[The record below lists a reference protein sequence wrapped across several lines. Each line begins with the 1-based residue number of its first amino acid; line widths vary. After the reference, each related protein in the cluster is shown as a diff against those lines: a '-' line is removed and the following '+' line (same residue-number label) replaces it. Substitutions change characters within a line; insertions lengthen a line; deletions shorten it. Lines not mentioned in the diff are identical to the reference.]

1 MRTVIWDW
9 NGTLLDDMD
18 LCLAIM
24 DRILTRR
31 GLRPIGSL
39 ERYREIFTFPVKDY
53 YALAG
58 LDLAR
63 EDFLLLAEEYMSDYR
78 AHEAG
83 CGLVPHARETLKA
96 LDAMGIK
103 QVLASASRQDDLER
117 QVRAHGLDG
126 MFQAVL
132 GMSDDLGGGKSGLA
146 AGYIRAHG
154 LEPSQ
159 VLFVGDTVHDWQTAQ
174 SVGCPCVLIAGG
186 HQSKARL
193 EATGAAVLDS
203 IAELPAY
210 LAMRRG

>member
-1 MRTVIWDW
+1 
-9 NGTLLDDMD
+9 
-18 LCLAIM
+18 
-24 DRILTRR
+24 
-31 GLRPIGSL
+31 
-39 ERYREIFTFPVKDY
+39 
-53 YALAG
+53 
-58 LDLAR
+58 
-63 EDFLLLAEEYMSDYR
+63 
-78 AHEAG
+78 
-83 CGLVPHARETLKA
+83 
-96 LDAMGIK
+96 
-103 QVLASASRQDDLER
+103 
-117 QVRAHGLDG
+117 